1 MLLKGWRSSVIAI
14 GFVAVLLAVFQFD
27 FTGYDTYLPKEE
39 KIARIGTLPDSFAS
53 YFWYPEDY
61 TSEDDRESFVLSDD
75 VDVLYNLAQSGIE
88 NVKKGITPNTLYSS
102 QTSMQTDKDSDNY
115 ICAAFCFELES
126 GKKVYRN
133 YCVSY
138 NETLEAFTKLCQKED
153 YRKEL
158 FPFFH
163 VEKENV
169 SSVSLQDIYITPEE
183 LLLTAEQRTE
193 LLSAYE
199 KDVLNTDIR
208 KLGSEVPIGEFSL
221 TIRHVPNKETNTNQP
236 FHSWVNGTREWNA
249 AVNTAFPVTSSE
261 DETNYK
267 TFSIG
272 SLYIYEDYEN
282 TLSCLEK
289 YGYKIKRL
297 IRAEDIDSVTLYL
310 SGDSMKN
317 KKWNDLLASFSSAK
331 DENNSDPDKAAYE
344 QSDEKDAT
352 SMFTITAPEDFRLL
366 AEHLYLNPSDFLDR
380 GGTSRDYAEVT
391 FKKENNTFTYLL
403 K

>member
-1 MLLKGWRSSVIAI
+1 M
-14 GFVAVLLAVFQFD
+14 
-27 FTGYDTYLPKEE
+27 
-39 KIARIGTLPDSFAS
+39 
-53 YFWYPEDY
+53 
-61 TSEDDRESFVLSDD
+61 
-75 VDVLYNLAQSGIE
+75 
-88 NVKKGITPNTLYSS
+88 
-102 QTSMQTDKDSDNY
+102 
-115 ICAAFCFELES
+115 
-126 GKKVYRN
+126 
-133 YCVSY
+133 
-138 NETLEAFTKLCQKED
+138 
-153 YRKEL
+153 
-158 FPFFH
+158 
-163 VEKENV
+163 EKENV

-331 DENNSDPDKAAYE
+331 DENNSDPDKA
-344 QSDEKDAT
+344 
-352 SMFTITAPEDFRLL
+352 RL
-366 AEHLYLNPSDFLDR
+366 
-380 GGTSRDYAEVT
+380 
-391 FKKENNTFTYLL
+391 
-403 K
+403 

>member
-1 MLLKGWRSSVIAI
+1 
-14 GFVAVLLAVFQFD
+14 
-27 FTGYDTYLPKEE
+27 
-39 KIARIGTLPDSFAS
+39 
-53 YFWYPEDY
+53 
-61 TSEDDRESFVLSDD
+61 
-75 VDVLYNLAQSGIE
+75 
-88 NVKKGITPNTLYSS
+88 
-102 QTSMQTDKDSDNY
+102 MQTDKDSDNY

-153 YRKEL
+153 YR
-158 FPFFH
+158 
-163 VEKENV
+163 
-169 SSVSLQDIYITPEE
+169 SLQDIYITPEE

-310 SGDSMKN
+310 SG
-317 KKWNDLLASFSSAK
+317 LR
-331 DENNSDPDKAAYE
+331 
-344 QSDEKDAT
+344 
-352 SMFTITAPEDFRLL
+352 TIR
-366 AEHLYLNPSDFLDR
+366 
-380 GGTSRDYAEVT
+380 
-391 FKKENNTFTYLL
+391 
-403 K
+403 